1 MKCVLD
7 ERWAAVQQRVVPA
20 SSLSPPQACHGCGN
34 GNKANSKDRI
44 VPVTQHSFGS
54 CISKQLYL
62 TEPTAKWAQGS
73 AENMTARGK
82 HCKPAHQLP
91 LFAGMMSSVPVLCW
105 CLHCHVFRPTRCR
118 LVVIWNFSNT
128 SLLDLLVVFSRQ
140 LWTIGTC
147 PEIFLS

>member
-1 MKCVLD
+1 M
-7 ERWAAVQQRVVPA
+7 QQRVAPA

-54 CISKQLYL
+54 CISKQVYL

-91 LFAGMMSSVPVLCW
+91 LFAGMMSSVPVLC
-105 CLHCHVFRPTRCR
+105 
-118 LVVIWNFSNT
+118 
-128 SLLDLLVVFSRQ
+128 
-140 LWTIGTC
+140 
-147 PEIFLS
+147 